1 MTIKKS
7 AILFYLFFLFCFLK
21 AHAHQTQQDNLY
33 FSNLEESPVGDI
45 LDSLHHENND
55 LKKQNL
61 SNELKIE
68 NRNSLIYVI
77 LIFSLTAL
85 FLSFRLYK
93 SGRRAKTNNRI
104 LKEQNEEINK
114 QKKELEELNN
124 LKNRFFSIISH
135 DVRGPLLSL
144 KGTLNLFDEHLL
156 DEKESKLL
164 IGELKSQFNS
174 TSNLLDN
181 LLIWAKSQM
190 QGEKLQKSHFNV
202 LKVVK
207 DNIALQKYNIHQK
220 NIKIVVNVPD
230 DLQLYADKEMV
241 NVIIRNLLNN
251 ALKFTPQDGEIM
263 IACTANGD
271 MAQFSVQD
279 NGIGLSPA
287 EIKEIYKRNFYS
299 TSGLNDEKGTGLGLI
314 LCQEFIRKNNGSF
327 DIKSKKGQGSTFLF
341 TLPLFKEVH
350 VREASY

>member
-7 AILFYLFFLFCFLK
+7 AIFFLIFLFCFLK
-21 AHAHQTQQDNLY
+21 TQAHQSQQDALY
-33 FSNLEESPVGDI
+33 LSNLQDSPIVDI
-45 LDSLHHENND
+45 LDSLHVENNN
-55 LKKQNL
+55 LKQKNIK
-61 SNELKIE
+61 NELKIE
-68 NRNSLIYVI
+68 NRNLLIYAT

-85 FLSFRLYK
+85 FLSYRLYK

-104 LKEQNEEINK
+104 LREQNEEINK

-156 DEKESKLL
+156 DERESKLL

-190 QGEKLQKSHFNV
+190 QGEKLQKSNFNV
-202 LKVVK
+202 LKIIQ
-207 DNIALQKYNIHQK
+207 DNIDLQKYNILQK
-220 NIKIVVNVPD
+220 NIKIVINVPA
-230 DLQLYADKEMV
+230 DLQLLADKEMF

-251 ALKFTPQDGEIM
+251 ALKFTPQDGEIN
-263 IACTANGD
+263 ITCTKKREL
-271 MAQFSVQD
+271 AQFYVQD

-341 TLPLFKEVH
+341 TLPLFKEGH
-350 VREASY
+350 VREESY

>member
-7 AILFYLFFLFCFLK
+7 AIFFLIFLFCFLK
-21 AHAHQTQQDNLY
+21 TRAHQSQQDALY
-33 FSNLEESPVGDI
+33 LSNLQDSPIVDI
-45 LDSLHHENND
+45 LDSLHVENNN
-55 LKKQNL
+55 LKEKNIK
-61 SNELKIE
+61 NELKIE
-68 NRNSLIYVI
+68 NRNLLIYAT

-85 FLSFRLYK
+85 FLSYRLYK

-104 LKEQNEEINK
+104 LREQNEEINK

-156 DEKESKLL
+156 DERESKLL

-190 QGEKLQKSHFNV
+190 QGEKLQKSNFNV
-202 LKVVK
+202 LKIIQ
-207 DNIALQKYNIHQK
+207 DNIDLQKYNILQK
-220 NIKIVVNVPD
+220 NIKIVVNVPA
-230 DLQLYADKEMV
+230 DLQLLADKEMF

-251 ALKFTPQDGEIM
+251 ALKFTPQDGEIN
-263 IACTANGD
+263 ITCTKKREL
-271 MAQFSVQD
+271 AQFSVQD

-341 TLPLFKEVH
+341 TLPLFKEGH
-350 VREASY
+350 VREESY